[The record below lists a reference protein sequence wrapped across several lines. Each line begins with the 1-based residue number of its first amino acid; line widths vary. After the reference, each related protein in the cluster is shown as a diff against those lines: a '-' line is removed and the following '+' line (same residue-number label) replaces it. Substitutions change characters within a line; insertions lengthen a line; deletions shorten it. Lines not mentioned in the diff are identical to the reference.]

1 MQLTSGQKARLIVP
15 ITHTSTI
22 TVFGIASHV
31 KSVECWLMAV
41 LIFLKCCFINIL
53 DKGLCNIDK
62 GICSGMGTCV
72 GLYGGYNC
80 IKNLGISPS
89 TVVEE
94 DDDICT
100 YYVLSTT
107 YMPFN

>member
-1 MQLTSGQKARLIVP
+1 
-15 ITHTSTI
+15 
-22 TVFGIASHV
+22 
-31 KSVECWLMAV
+31 MAV

-80 IKNLGISPS
+80 LKNLGISPS

>member
-1 MQLTSGQKARLIVP
+1 MLFDGS
-15 ITHTSTI
+15 
-22 TVFGIASHV
+22 SH
-31 KSVECWLMAV
+31 
-41 LIFLKCCFINIL
+41 FTPYKCCFNNIL
-53 DKGLCNIDK
+53 DNLQCETDK
-62 GICSGMGTCV
+62 HICSGMGTCV

-100 YYVLSTT
+100 YYILFTT
-107 YMPFN
+107 CM